1 MIKYVGVNDHN
12 IDLFEGQYIVKN
24 GMSYN
29 SYVIIDDKIAVL
41 DTVDKSFLD
50 EWLNNV
56 EVALGGRKPDY
67 LVVHHMEPD
76 HSANIK
82 AFMDKYSDTILVA
95 SVGAFNMMKNLFKT
109 DFAPRKL
116 VVKENDVL
124 ELGNHKL
131 SFVSA
136 PLVHWPEV
144 MFSYDS
150 YDKVLFSADGFGK
163 FGALDIDEPWDDEAR
178 RYYIGIVGKFGN
190 NVMSALKKA
199 SLLDIQKI
207 YPLHGPML
215 EGDLSHYLDLYTKWA
230 NYLPEEEGVVIAY
243 NSVYGNTKDAIK
255 YLEMDLNN
263 KGIKN
268 VVYDLARDDMSYALS
283 DAYRYSNLILA
294 SPTYNGDIFP
304 FMKTFINT
312 LVDHN
317 FQNRNVYLIEN
328 GMWAPQ
334 ANKVMK
340 SMLESLKDIEFK
352 KMITI
357 KGSLDEDTRNNLD
370 EIVNNLK

>member
-190 NVMSALKKA
+190 NVMNALKKA

-215 EGDLSHYLDLYTKWA
+215 EADLSHYLDLYTKWA

-255 YLEMDLNN
+255 YLEMNLNN